1 MNEWRHRQ
9 RGFTLI
15 ELMVVLVII
24 GIASA
29 AISLNIHADAAS
41 GLREDAKRLA
51 LLLETAQ
58 AEARSDGRRIAWVAD
73 SQGYRF
79 VRLDAVGAQ
88 DREFINDPQLRPR
101 HWSAGPVQ
109 VRIHPGKTL
118 VLDAEWIAP
127 PLQVILSSNQVSVS
141 VTRTAAGRIEVH

>member
-1 MNEWRHRQ
+1 MNNWRHRQ
-9 RGFTLI
+9 QGFTLI

-29 AISLNIHADAAS
+29 AISLNIHADPAR

-79 VRLDAVGAQ
+79 VRLDVVDAR

-101 HWSAGPVQ
+101 RWDSAPVE
-109 VRIHPGKTL
+109 VRIRQGKTL
-118 VLDAEWIAP
+118 VLDAEWIGP
-127 PLQVILSSNQVSVS
+127 PLQVTLSSNQASVS
-141 VTRTAAGRIEVH
+141 VTRTATGRIEVR

>member
-1 MNEWRHRQ
+1 MLATRQ

-29 AISLNIHADAAS
+29 AISLAIPHDPAM

-51 LLLETAQ
+51 LLLEMAQ
-58 AEARSDGRRIAWVAD
+58 GEARSDGRNIVWQAD

-79 VRLDAVGAQ
+79 VRLGLGTVDERTFA
-88 DREFINDPQLRPR
+88 NDPQLRARQWQSP
-101 HWSAGPVQ
+101 PVQ
-109 VRIHPGKTL
+109 VRVVPGNRL
-118 VLDAEWIAP
+118 LIDAEWISE
-127 PLQVILSSNQVSVS
+127 PLRITLSSGQSSVQVY
-141 VTRTAAGRIEVH
+141 RDALGRVEVQ